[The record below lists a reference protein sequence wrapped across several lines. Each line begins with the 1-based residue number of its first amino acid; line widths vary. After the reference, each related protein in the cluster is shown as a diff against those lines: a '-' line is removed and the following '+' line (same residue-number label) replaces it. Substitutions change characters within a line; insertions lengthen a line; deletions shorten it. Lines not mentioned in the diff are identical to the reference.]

1 MDIDENIIEGNT
13 QPGPEP
19 VPSVTVSI
27 VDGQVQVATDNLSIL
42 AAPTL
47 LRLAA
52 NTVETEV
59 GL

>member
-1 MDIDENIIEGNT
+1 MDIDEDNT

-27 VDGQVQVATDNLSIL
+27 VDGKVQVATDNLSIL